1 MPDRE
6 MMSARRGAIAFVAG
20 LVSAALAFTVAGH
33 AAEPTPSA
41 GSPTTI
47 TNGKPAERAGDRVDA
62 SGLPA
67 ETSPNVFIDG
77 KPAAIGG
84 PKRHRRFYL
93 AVLIGQVCTP
103 PVMHSL
109 SSMTLVKIAPD

>member
-1 MPDRE
+1 MRDRE
-6 MMSARRGAIAFVAG
+6 MMGACYGTSALVAG
-20 LVSAALAFTVAGH
+20 LVSVTLAFTVAGH
-33 AAEPTPSA
+33 AAEPAPSA
-41 GSPTTI
+41 GTPTTI

-84 PKRHRRFYL
+84 ACPD
-93 AVLIGQVCTP
+93 GT
-103 PVMHSL
+103 
-109 SSMTLVKIAPD
+109 SSASPNVFIK